1 MAKEL
6 RVTFSKLGTTSKL
19 AKYNGQGDEVGV
31 DGVVKWKEDGIVN
44 TVNTHVNAL
53 DAVSRVPEH
62 VQTVTEGGAGDEVLK
77 LRQHH
82 GHRSGQCHGR
92 GGSVVAVVIP
102 LCDHEAFD
110 LRINC
115 R

>member
-6 RVTFSKLGTTSKL
+6 RVTFSKLGTASKL

-31 DGVVKWKEDGIVN
+31 DGVVK
-44 TVNTHVNAL
+44 
-53 DAVSRVPEH
+53 
-62 VQTVTEGGAGDEVLK
+62 
-77 LRQHH
+77 HH
-82 GHRSGQCHGR
+82 GHSGQCHGR